1 MICILSLKT
10 LICSRTCAI
19 SLQEYSNR
27 SNDQVRLLP
36 LSSGQNIVFQNLSC
50 RLTWSFLIGNG
61 VVEVC
66 YIYPLVVLWS
76 MKNWIKKCCIQLLL
90 AFLMLFMFFR
100 RTSWLLC
107 NSQFFVLTVCITA
120 PCQNSQKL
128 NFQKRN
134 EFKKRPSSIKCKPGC
149 KQFACHDSIF
159 LKVHGLQLCSN
170 VVCYVSTL

>member
-1 MICILSLKT
+1 MTIGQRRSTWRMWENSNGTRSESETKNQNGFMICILSLKT

-90 AFLMLFMFFR
+90 AFLMLLMFFR

-107 NSQFFVLTVCITA
+107 NSQFFVLTVCITT

-128 NFQKRN
+128 NF
-134 EFKKRPSSIKCKPGC
+134 KKEMSSKSD
-149 KQFACHDSIF
+149 H
-159 LKVHGLQLCSN
+159 H
-170 VVCYVSTL
+170 